1 MSEVKKYVTSPT
13 VQSGG
18 FGTRPYEKRGRV
30 IVVKHPEHGTYTAKG
45 VKDNLQAVIA
55 AAREWKVQWSK
66 IARKCTFEEA
76 ESRGINVDAEG

>member
-1 MSEVKKYVTSPT
+1 MSKTKKYAASSAPAAPV
-13 VQSGG
+13 VV
-18 FGTRPYEKRGRV
+18 KVKAKGRV

-66 IARKCTFEEA
+66 IARECTFEEA
-76 ESRGINVDAEG
+76 ESHGINVDAEG